1 MDEGCAPI
9 CFRCASE
16 NDSSTYCVRAMKDG
30 VGGDLIYIYRPPFSK
45 KWKRSIHIDCTK
57 AAEISWKPIT
67 ETVVDII
74 YFFEEFPEEPPITT
88 PYMFHRCS
96 TCYSRKLCD
105 ECYLQSSSCGNHHR
119 QQPKN
124 KNWAK
129 YVISREFR

>member
-74 YFFEEFPEEPPITT
+74 YFFEEFFGLKQNLNI
-88 PYMFHRCS
+88 YI
-96 TCYSRKLCD
+96 
-105 ECYLQSSSCGNHHR
+105 Q
-119 QQPKN
+119 KN
-124 KNWAK
+124 PQEKR
-129 YVISREFR
+129 V